1 MKKKPRNH
9 FYISTQKKAAKNKH
23 NTLHSRYFAAILR
36 HLLFSEDEKNRKKYF
51 CNVCAALVS
60 ATKIRPKQKL
70 LHACW
75 LGHFLLVQERELV
88 LALAEAEAEA
98 VAGHVKHQEKKLQS

>member
-1 MKKKPRNH
+1 MFLQSLCGTCICDQN
-9 FYISTQKKAAKNKH
+9 QA
-23 NTLHSRYFAAILR
+23 
-36 HLLFSEDEKNRKKYF
+36 
-51 CNVCAALVS
+51 
-60 ATKIRPKQKL
+60 QKL

-98 VAGHVKHQEKKLQS
+98 GHVEHQEKKLQS